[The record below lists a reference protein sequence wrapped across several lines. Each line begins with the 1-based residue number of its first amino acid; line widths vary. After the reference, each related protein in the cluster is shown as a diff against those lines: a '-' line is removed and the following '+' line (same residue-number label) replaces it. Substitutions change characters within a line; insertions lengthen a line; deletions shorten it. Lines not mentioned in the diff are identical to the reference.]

1 MAISQTRL
9 DAMIVE
15 QRTMFPN
22 ERLLVDVACGAS
34 PLLCPDCPNCD
45 RREHPRNASIE
56 SGATCKLKAHHCPIS
71 ALGQRLMNTYNPCNF
86 FCEDCDIS
94 VTIHRYGR
102 PFIDPMGRLVRRCMN
117 DGISRRHTNN
127 DRERCTDKHVLLKKY
142 QVHRGI
148 PAHLR
153 SQMENPD
160 AQIARELER
169 QERRETTNE
178 RPSDFGPAPR
188 STSARPMTDF
198 TERLR
203 RDGLVTAVNANDV

>member
-15 QRTMFPN
+15 QRTMFGSEN
-22 ERLLVDVACGAS
+22 LIINGYCEGTAVGETVDAHRFTPTFIPLYSIYAALS
-34 PLLCPDCPNCD
+34 PCV
-45 RREHPRNASIE
+45 
-56 SGATCKLKAHHCPIS
+56 
-71 ALGQRLMNTYNPCNF
+71 F
-86 FCEDCDIS
+86 FCEHCTNA

-102 PFIDPMGRLVRRCMN
+102 PFIDPTGKLVRRCMN
-117 DGISRRHTNN
+117 DGTSRRHTNN

-153 SQMENPD
+153 SQMENPA

-203 RDGLVTAVNANDV
+203 RDGLVATEGG

>member
-15 QRTMFPN
+15 QRTMFGSENLIINGYCEGTAVP
-22 ERLLVDVACGAS
+22 RL
-34 PLLCPDCPNCD
+34 
-45 RREHPRNASIE
+45 RRLDETTNAHRFTPTFIPHPMHRPEGNFASIMPCVFWCE
-56 SGATCKLKAHHCPIS
+56 QC
-71 ALGQRLMNTYNPCNF
+71 NTA
-86 FCEDCDIS
+86 

-102 PFIDPMGRLVRRCMN
+102 PFIDSTGRLVRRCMN
-117 DGISRRHTNN
+117 AGTSRRHTNN
-127 DRERCTDKHVLLKKY
+127 DRERCTDKHVVLKKY

-148 PAHLR
+148 PTNLR
-153 SQMENPD
+153 SQMVD
-160 AQIARELER
+160 AGAQIARELER

-203 RDGLVTAVNANDV
+203 RDGLVTTEGG